1 MTTPSQRRPS
11 PVVIH
16 GAVALAALV
25 PAALVVA
32 TAGLAQG
39 ADAALASAAGAGV
52 VAIVLLFGSTTVDLV
67 AGAMPSASLLVAMM
81 TYGLQLAVLTAFL
94 VSASAAPFFATAA
107 QRRWLFA
114 GLGAV
119 LLAWMVGQ
127 VVAAV
132 KVRIPVYSLPAT
144 GAASGSGTAM
154 DRTGSA

>member
-16 GAVALAALV
+16 GAVAIAALV
-25 PAALVVA
+25 PASLVVA
-32 TAGLAQG
+32 IAGLAEG
-39 ADAALASAAGAGV
+39 ADAALAVAAGAG
-52 VAIVLLFGSTTVDLV
+52 
-67 AGAMPSASLLVAMM
+67 
-81 TYGLQLAVLTAFL
+81 
-94 VSASAAPFFATAA
+94 ASAAPFFAPAA

-127 VVAAV
+127 VVAAM
-132 KVRIPVYSLPAT
+132 KVRIPVYELPES
-144 GAASGSGTAM
+144 GAESGSGTAM

>member
-1 MTTPSQRRPS
+1 MGSEMCIRDR
-11 PVVIH
+11 
-16 GAVALAALV
+16 
-25 PAALVVA
+25 
-32 TAGLAQG
+32 
-39 ADAALASAAGAGV
+39 
-52 VAIVLLFGSTTVDLV
+52 STTVDLV

-94 VSASAAPFFATAA
+94 VSASAAPFFAPAA

-127 VVAAV
+127 VVAAM
-132 KVRIPVYSLPAT
+132 KVRIPVYELPES
-144 GAASGSGTAM
+144 GAESGSGTAM